1 MLNKRFINDGI
12 LSIKL
17 NSKQKLFKK
26 QLEDKIKNGSYS
38 FTNKS
43 CIVCVMD
50 SFELLAEKDR
60 YGLYMPV
67 VICKNCGLVQTNP
80 TMSKENYKEFYEI
93 EYRQIYDDMFLPSE
107 KFFKEQYDH
116 GKVIYEFIKQSMGHD
131 ITNKLVVE
139 IGTGSGGILQF
150 FKEKGNKIIGF
161 DLEQNY
167 LNFGKEKKLDLRIGT
182 INEMSLI
189 EKPDIVIYS
198 HVLEHLTNP
207 IEELERLAKSLRSS
221 SLLYI
226 EVPGI
231 KHLNLSYEQNFLLY
245 LQNAHLYHFTLD
257 SLCNCTSRAGF
268 QLVKG
273 NNLIQSLFKLGEKNQ
288 NFINDYDSTLSFLKK
303 IEINYSKNISLFK
316 IQGWIFST
324 IGKIMVKTKT
334 LHLGQIIFY
343 KFQKYK
349 TNGNY

>member
-1 MLNKRFINDGI
+1 MLDKRFVNDGI
-12 LSIKL
+12 SVMKL
-17 NSKQKLFKK
+17 NSKQRLFKK
-26 QLEDKIKNGSYS
+26 QLENKIKNGTYS
-38 FTNKS
+38 FVNKS
-43 CIVCVMD
+43 CIICTMN
-50 SFELLAEKDR
+50 SFELLSEKDR

-80 TMSKENYKEFYEI
+80 IMYKENYREFYEN
-93 EYRQIYDDMFLPSE
+93 EYRQIYDEMSGPSE
-107 KFFKEQYDH
+107 KFFREQYNH
-116 GKVIYEFIKQSMGHD
+116 GKVIYEFIKQSIGHE
-131 ITNKLVVE
+131 IENKLVVE

-182 INEMSLI
+182 ITEISLI

-198 HVLEHLTNP
+198 HVLEHVTNP
-207 IEELERLAKSLRSS
+207 IEELEMLAKILTSS
-221 SLLYI
+221 SVLYI

-231 KHLNLSYEQNFLLY
+231 KHLNLSYDQNFLLY
-245 LQNAHLYHFTLD
+245 LQNAHLHHFTLN

-288 NFINDYDSTLSFLKK
+288 NFINDYDSTIEFLRK
-303 IEINYSKNISLFK
+303 IEINYSKKISLLK
-316 IQGWIFST
+316 MQAKIFSV
-324 IGKIMVKTKT
+324 IAKIMSKTKT
-334 LHLGQIIFY
+334 LHLGQVIYY
-343 KFQKYK
+343 KFQKSK
-349 TNGNY
+349 INSDS